1 MRLMQLAFAGAL
13 AMVAATGPA
22 WAQGQ
27 ASTQGLTPEDFKYLQ
42 ATHGLTA
49 QSPVIADLTPNE
61 RDALHSAIFDLRT
74 YPEGRD
80 RQVRRYLTLVY
91 GRECKRWV
99 EANPGGAPCR
109 PATDPAIQ
117 PGKAISD
124 RICAECHLFGS
135 DRSPSYFQMASEKD
149 WNAHKVE
156 HALRH
161 STTMVPIKLTPE
173 MLDQLAAY
181 INSFKK

>member
-1 MRLMQLAFAGAL
+1 MFLRKIAL
-13 AMVAATGPA
+13 AKIALAAALALCAAAPA
-22 WAQGQ
+22 RA
-27 ASTQGLTPEDFKYLQ
+27 QGLTPEDFKYLQ
-42 ATHGLTA
+42 ATQGLTP
-49 QSPVIADLTPNE
+49 QSPVIAELTPNE
-61 RDALHSAIFDLRT
+61 QQALHSAIFDLRT

-99 EANPGGAPCR
+99 EAHPGGAPCS
-109 PATDPAIQ
+109 PAADPAVQ

-124 RICAECHLFGS
+124 KICAECHLFGT
-135 DRSPSYFQMASEKD
+135 DRSPSYRHMAGEKD

-161 STTMVPIKLTPE
+161 SPSMVPLKLTPE

>member
-1 MRLMQLAFAGAL
+1 MKIAIAVALAALTLSGTAFA
-13 AMVAATGPA
+13 
-22 WAQGQ
+22 
-27 ASTQGLTPEDFKYLQ
+27 QGLTPDDFKYLE
-42 ATHGLTA
+42 ATQGLGA
-49 QSPVIADLTPNE
+49 QSAVIAELTPNE
-61 RDALHSAIFDLRT
+61 QQALHSAIDDLKT

-99 EANPGGAPCR
+99 IGHAGQNCSPAAN
-109 PATDPAIQ
+109 ATLQ
-117 PGKAISD
+117 PGKDISD
-124 RICAECHLFGS
+124 KICASCHLFGTDS
-135 DRSPSYFQMASEKD
+135 APSYRQMAREKD

-161 STTMVPIKLTPE
+161 SPAMVPLKLTQD

-181 INSFKK
+181 INSFKN